1 MSQRNSIGLLIFCIS
16 GIYASF
22 LSWGYLQERI
32 SSQKF
37 GPDGEVFHAPFF
49 INLVQN
55 LFGFLVGYI
64 YLSYQNIYIAKEERV
79 SVFHIPLLKSLT
91 IVALTQSL
99 SSPIGLSSV
108 EHVDYLLYTLAKSCK
123 LIPVM
128 IVHIVL
134 YKRKFPAYKYLVA
147 GIVTSGVIMFTL
159 GNPSKKSSTSSASS
173 SDYGNLPLGLLML
186 SASLI
191 LDGLTNST
199 QDMLF
204 KDNKKLTG
212 AHLMCGLNFVSF
224 WLTLGYAS
232 LLSNQL
238 HYSISFIQENPL
250 ILKEVLLYA
259 ICGAVGQIFIFIT
272 LQNFGSLIL
281 VTVTVTRKMMS
292 MLLSVFLF
300 GHDLGTY
307 QWAGLLLVFGGIG
320 FEAALKFQQKPVID
334 ATKAKKTE

>member
-1 MSQRNSIGLLIFCIS
+1 MSESSHRKSIIVLLICIG

-22 LSWGYLQERI
+22 LTWGFLQEQI

-37 GPDGEVFHAPFF
+37 GPDAQVFHAPFF
-49 INLVQN
+49 INLIQN
-55 LFGFLVGYI
+55 LFGFVVGYI
-64 YLSYQNIYIAKEERV
+64 YLSYKNSYVNKNERV
-79 SVFHIPLLKSLT
+79 SVFQSQLLKSLT
-91 IVALTQSL
+91 LVALTQSL

-128 IVHIVL
+128 VVHIVL
-134 YKRKFPAYKYLVA
+134 YKKSFPPYKYLVA
-147 GIVTSGVIMFTL
+147 GIVTAGVVLFTL
-159 GNPSKKSSTSSASS
+159 GNPSKKTGNSS
-173 SDYGNLPLGLLML
+173 SYGNVPLGLFYL
-186 SASLI
+186 SISLL

-199 QDMLF
+199 QDILF

-224 WLTLGYAS
+224 WLTLGYAG

-238 HYSISFIQENPL
+238 HYALNFINTYPL
-250 ILKEVLLYA
+250 ILKEILLYA
-259 ICGAVGQIFIFIT
+259 LFGAIGQIFIFIT
-272 LQNFGSLIL
+272 LEKFGSLIL

-300 GHDLGTY
+300 GHDLGVY
-307 QWAGLLLVFGGIG
+307 QWTGLFLVFGGIG
-320 FEAALKFQQKPVID
+320 FEAFLKFQQKPD
-334 ATKAKKTE
+334 ATLKVKKN